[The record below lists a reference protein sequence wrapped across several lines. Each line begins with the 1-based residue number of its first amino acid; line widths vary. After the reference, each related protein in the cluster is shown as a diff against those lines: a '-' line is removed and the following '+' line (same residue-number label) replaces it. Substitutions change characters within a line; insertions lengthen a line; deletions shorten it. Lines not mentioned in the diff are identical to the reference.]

1 MSIFSFSTFKKTK
14 ILVVLFFVIISMPIV
29 SKAQVF
35 DSLMNVY
42 EEQYPHEKIHIQF
55 DRNIYNSG
63 ETIFYKL
70 YVLAGMEWTSLSK
83 NVYVSW
89 YDNNGNYIKQTAAPL
104 FQSSAK
110 GSFEIPANYKGDFI
124 RVKAFTRWML
134 NEDSVFLYEKNIF
147 C

>member
-70 YVLAGMEWTSLSK
+70 YVLAGME
-83 NVYVSW
+83 
-89 YDNNGNYIKQTAAPL
+89 
-104 FQSSAK
+104 
-110 GSFEIPANYKGDFI
+110 
-124 RVKAFTRWML
+124 
-134 NEDSVFLYEKNIF
+134 
-147 C
+147 